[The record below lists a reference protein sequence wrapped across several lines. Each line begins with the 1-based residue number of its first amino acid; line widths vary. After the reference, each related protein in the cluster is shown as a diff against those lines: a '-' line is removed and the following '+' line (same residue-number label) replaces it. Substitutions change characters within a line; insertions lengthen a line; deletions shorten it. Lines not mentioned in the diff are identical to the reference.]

1 MLDNLFQEI
10 SKKII
15 LHDDDKILCKQY
27 FEEVSFS
34 RNTILDEQ
42 DKKPEFLYFINSGFM
57 RLFYCDD
64 NGDEVTTYLA
74 SSNGFIASFLSFI
87 HEEPAIEN
95 VECVTDCQLLKISRP
110 NLILLIDKS
119 ENFKKFSL
127 VIFEQVIALSQ
138 IRANDLATLTAEL
151 RYKKMINEQPQLLR
165 NIPVQYIASFLGIK
179 PQSLSRIRRQVI
191 L

>member
-1 MLDNLFQEI
+1 MLESLFQEI

-15 LHDDDKILCKQY
+15 LTIDDKALCKNY
-27 FEEVSFS
+27 FEEVNFN

-42 DKKPEFLYFINSGFM
+42 DKVPQFLYFIVSGFM
-57 RLFYCDD
+57 RLFYYDE
-64 NGDEVTTYLA
+64 NGDEVTTYLT
-74 SSNGFIASFLSFI
+74 SPNGFIASFLSLI
-87 HEEPAIEN
+87 HQKPATEN
-95 VECVTDCQLLKISRP
+95 VECITDCQLLRISRA
-110 NLILLIDKS
+110 NLISLIDKS

-151 RYKKMINEQPQLLR
+151 RYKKMIQEQPQLLQ
-165 NIPVQYIASFLGIK
+165 NVPVQYIASFLGIK
-179 PQSLSRIRRQVI
+179 PQSLSRIRRQII

>member
-1 MLDNLFQEI
+1 MLENLFREI

-15 LHDDDKILCKQY
+15 LNTEDKTLCSAY
-27 FEEVSFS
+27 FEVVSFS

-42 DKKPEFLYFINSGFM
+42 DKVPQFLYFIVSGYM
-57 RLFYCDD
+57 RLFYYDE
-64 NGDEVTTYLA
+64 NGDEVTTYLT
-74 SSNGFIASFLSFI
+74 SPNGFIASFLSLV
-87 HEEPAIEN
+87 HQKPATEN
-95 VECVTDCQLLKISRP
+95 VECITDCQLLRISRA

-151 RYKKMINEQPQLLR
+151 RYKKMIQEQPQLLQ
-165 NIPVQYIASFLGIK
+165 NVPVQYIASFLGIK
-179 PQSLSRIRRQVI
+179 PQSLSRIRRQII